1 VENGKTYYYICKT
14 VYADNTLSGESSEVA
29 VSPKAPTAIVN
40 IPDNRKVTSS
50 QFSFTGKVDQGA
62 TVWVNGKQ
70 VAVDSAGNFTAAVTL
85 NNGTNTLTIEV
96 KNKAG
101 DIIKITKV
109 VTYEETSQPPTPTH
123 QNN

>member
-1 VENGKTYYYICKT
+1 MIIMGI
-14 VYADNTLSGESSEVA
+14 DPGF
-29 VSPKAPTAIVN
+29 AIAGYGIVKYEGN
-40 IPDNRKVTSS
+40 KFTSV
-50 QFSFTGKVDQGA
+50 FTGKVDQGA

-109 VTYEETSQPPTPTH
+109 VTYEETSQPPTPTTSE
-123 QNN
+123 QLIITLQINNPL